1 VVVRP
6 LSDPQVADDD
16 LVKRAKRGDVGAFE
30 QLVRR
35 YQESV
40 FRTAYLITRSGADAQ
55 DVAQEAFV
63 KAYFSL
69 HRFRTGAPLR
79 PWLMRIAVN
88 ESRNRRRAVGRREA
102 LSLRAAAERPPEGAD
117 PSPEAAVLGAE
128 RRCEL
133 LAALDRLREEDRL
146 VLTCRFLLDLS
157 ERETAQVLNL
167 RLGTAK
173 SRLSRA
179 LSRLGQEIGV
189 ESR

>member
-1 VVVRP
+1 
-6 LSDPQVADDD
+6 
-16 LVKRAKRGDVGAFE
+16 
-30 QLVRR
+30 
-35 YQESV
+35 
-40 FRTAYLITRSGADAQ
+40 
-55 DVAQEAFV
+55 
-63 KAYFSL
+63 
-69 HRFRTGAPLR
+69 
-79 PWLMRIAVN
+79 
-88 ESRNRRRAVGRREA
+88 
-102 LSLRAAAERPPEGAD
+102 
-117 PSPEAAVLGAE
+117 VLGAE

-157 ERETAQVLNL
+157 ERETAQMLNL